1 MIMKGKAIHKILFK
15 NVDCVNIYFW
25 GWRGNPVSK
34 GPSSSMYKGLGLIP
48 PPPHKLDKV
57 VNVFLAIGR

>member
-48 PPPHKLDKV
+48 PPHLI
-57 VNVFLAIGR
+57 N